1 MRSRRMLFRGTGL
14 AALVVV
20 GLCFVGLC
28 FGAGPGTP
36 AYAEDP
42 PSFGSSHVVDTVG
55 ALGSRTDEVTAALD
69 RLYVETRTDLFV
81 AYVGSFSG
89 VADRQQWA
97 DQTAD
102 DNGLG
107 TNDVLLA
114 VATGDRQYQLS
125 VAQNSALTDA
135 QLLEVETVAIEP
147 ALRVN
152 DWAGAAIGAANGFA
166 ATIGGQ
172 PVPAPSLTPGAANPG
187 GGDSS
192 GGGVLIVVL
201 VALVVFLAIVVGTI
215 VVFARR
221 GRRGAVT
228 APGAGPPAGSGLPA
242 GAAPPTGAAAL
253 STEEL
258 SRRAATALVQTDD
271 AVTSSEQEL
280 GFALAQYGQVA
291 TEAFRTALDSAKA
304 ELRAAFTLQQKLDD
318 AVPDTEEQRRDWF
331 VAILDGC
338 ERANAT
344 LDDQAADFAALR
356 QLEKNAP
363 AAAASAT
370 SAADATESRIA
381 PAATRL
387 AELAG
392 RYTAAALGTVADNA
406 DQARERIVFART
418 ALSEA
423 GKRIESDPPGAA
435 VGIRAAEESV
445 DQAGLLLDAVDRLGT
460 DLSTAA
466 DRVTATLTELQGD
479 LAAAHAL
486 PATPPGIIAD
496 TERVV
501 ADVSAR
507 LGAGP
512 INPLELLGRLEAA
525 NGRMDAALQGV
536 RDAAA
541 QAQRTEAALDQ
552 ALLSAHGQ
560 VSAAED
566 FITARRGAV
575 GAEARTR
582 LAEAGRLL
590 AQADSARATD
600 PGSALAAAQRSGSL
614 AAEAITLARADV
626 DGFAGAPGPGTGLGG
641 GQSAG
646 NGSGMLGAVLGGILI
661 NSVLTGRP
669 GGGLFGGGSFGGGG
683 PFGGSRGRGGGGGFG
698 LPGGFGGAGT
708 RSHRGGGGRF

>member
-1 MRSRRMLFRGTGL
+1 MRSRRLLFLGVVL
-14 AALVVV
+14 AVV
-20 GLCFVGLC
+20 GL
-28 FGAGPGTP
+28 GAGPETP
-36 AYAEDP
+36 VYAEDP
-42 PSFGSSHVVDTVG
+42 PSFGSSHIVDTVG
-55 ALGSRTDEVTAALD
+55 ALGSRTGEVTAALD
-69 RLYVETRTDLFV
+69 RLYAETRTDLFV
-81 AYVGSFSG
+81 AYVDSFSG

-102 DNGLG
+102 ENGLG

-114 VATGDRQYQLS
+114 VATSDRQYQLS
-125 VAQNSALTDA
+125 VAQNSTLTDA

-172 PVPAPSLTPGAANPG
+172 PVPVPSLTPGTANPRG
-187 GGDSS
+187 GGS
-192 GGGVLIVVL
+192 GGGLLTVIL
-201 VALVVFLAIVVGTI
+201 VALVVFIAIVVGAI
-215 VVFARR
+215 VFFARR
-221 GRRGAVT
+221 GRRTVAAV
-228 APGAGPPAGSGLPA
+228 PGAPAGP
-242 GAAPPTGAAAL
+242 AAL

-280 GFALAQYGQVA
+280 GFALAQYGQEA

-304 ELRAAFTLQQKLDD
+304 ALRAAFTLQQKLDD

-338 ERANAT
+338 EQANTT
-344 LDDQAADFAALR
+344 LDDQAADLAALR

-370 SAADATESRIA
+370 SKADAGESRIA
-381 PAATRL
+381 PAAARL
-387 AELAG
+387 TELAG
-392 RYTAAALGTVADNA
+392 RYTPAALGTVADNA
-406 DQARERIVFART
+406 DQARERITFART

-435 VGIRAAEESV
+435 VGIRAAEESI

-460 DLSTAA
+460 DLSAAA
-466 DRVTATLTELQGD
+466 DRISATLAELQGD
-479 LAAAHAL
+479 LAAARAL
-486 PATPPGIIAD
+486 PAVPADVIAD

-501 ADVSAR
+501 AEVSAR

-512 INPLELLGRLEAA
+512 INPLELLSRLEATNA
-525 NGRMDAALQGV
+525 RMDAALQGV

-541 QAQRTEAALDQ
+541 QAQRTAAALDQ

-590 AQADSARATD
+590 AQADGIRATD
-600 PGSALAAAQRSGSL
+600 PVSALSAAQRSGSL
-614 AAEAITLARADV
+614 AAESTTLARADV
-626 DGFAGAPGPGTGLGG
+626 DGFAGFTGGGPGRGTGFGVGG
-641 GQSAG
+641 GNG
-646 NGSGMLGAVLGGILI
+646 GGTGSGTLGAVLGGILI
-661 NSVLTGRP
+661 SSVLSGNR
-669 GGGLFGGGSFGGGG
+669 GGDLFGGG

-698 LPGGFGGAGT
+698 VPGGFGGAGT
-708 RSHRGGGGRF
+708 RSRRGGGGRF

>member
-1 MRSRRMLFRGTGL
+1 MRSRRLLLLGVVL
-14 AALVVV
+14 AVV
-20 GLCFVGLC
+20 GL
-28 FGAGPGTP
+28 GAGPGTP
-36 AYAEDP
+36 ASAEDP
-42 PSFGSSHVVDTVG
+42 PSFGSSHVVDRVG
-55 ALGSRTDEVTAALD
+55 ALGSRTAEVTAALD
-69 RLYVETRTDLFV
+69 RLYAETRTDLFV
-81 AYVGSFSG
+81 AYVDSFTG
-89 VADRQQWA
+89 VSDRQQWA

-102 DNGLG
+102 ENGLG

-114 VATGDRQYQLS
+114 VATSDRQYQLS
-125 VAQNSALTDA
+125 VAQNSSLTDA

-172 PVPAPSLTPGAANPG
+172 PVPAPSLTPGTANPG
-187 GGDSS
+187 GGAS
-192 GGGVLIVVL
+192 GGGLLTVIL
-201 VALVVFLAIVVGTI
+201 VALVVFIAIVAGTI
-215 VVFARR
+215 VFFARR
-221 GRRGAVT
+221 RRGAAV
-228 APGAGPPAGSGLPA
+228 AAAGAAGAA
-242 GAAPPTGAAAL
+242 GAAPPVGTGQPAAL

-280 GFALAQYGQVA
+280 GFALAQYGQEA

-304 ELRAAFTLQQKLDD
+304 ALRAAFTLQQKLDD

-331 VAILDGC
+331 LAILDGC
-338 ERANAT
+338 EQANTT

-370 SAADATESRIA
+370 RDADAAESRIA
-381 PAATRL
+381 PAAARI

-406 DQARERIVFART
+406 DQARERIAFART

-460 DLSTAA
+460 DLSAAA
-466 DRVTATLTELQGD
+466 DRVSATLAELQGD
-479 LAAAHAL
+479 LAAARAL
-486 PATPPGIIAD
+486 PATPAGVIAD
-496 TERVV
+496 TERAV
-501 ADVSAR
+501 AEVSAR

-512 INPLELLGRLEAA
+512 INPLELLGRLEATNA
-525 NGRMDAALQGV
+525 RMDAALQGV

-590 AQADSARATD
+590 AQADGTRATD
-600 PGSALAAAQRSGSL
+600 PGSAFTAAQRSGSL
-614 AAEAITLARADV
+614 AAESITLARADV
-626 DGFAGAPGPGTGLGG
+626 DGFAGGPGPGTGLGQGG
-641 GQSAG
+641 GQG
-646 NGSGMLGAVLGGILI
+646 GTGSGTLGAVLGGILI
-661 NSVLTGRP
+661 NSVLSGNR
-669 GGGLFGGGSFGGGG
+669 GGGLFGGGTFGGG

-708 RSHRGGGGRF
+708 RSRRGGGGRF

>member
-1 MRSRRMLFRGTGL
+1 MRSRRLLFLGVVL
-14 AALVVV
+14 AVV
-20 GLCFVGLC
+20 GL
-28 FGAGPGTP
+28 GAGPGTP

-42 PSFGSSHVVDTVG
+42 PSFGSSHIVDSVG
-55 ALGSRTDEVTAALD
+55 ALGSRTGEVTGALD
-69 RLYVETRTDLFV
+69 RLYAETRTDLFV
-81 AYVGSFSG
+81 AYVDSFSG

-97 DQTAD
+97 DQNAD
-102 DNGLG
+102 ENGLG
-107 TNDVLLA
+107 TNDILLA

-125 VAQNSALTDA
+125 VAQNSPLTDA

-152 DWAGAAIGAANGFA
+152 DWAGAAIGAADGFA

-172 PVPAPSLTPGAANPG
+172 PVPAPALTPGTANPG
-187 GGDSS
+187 GGGS
-192 GGGVLIVVL
+192 GGGLLTVVL
-201 VALVVFLAIVVGTI
+201 VALVVFVAIVVGTI
-215 VVFARR
+215 VFFARR
-221 GRRGAVT
+221 GRGGARTV
-228 APGAGPPAGSGLPA
+228 PGAGPP
-242 GAAPPTGAAAL
+242 TGPAAL

-258 SRRAATALVQTDD
+258 ARRAATALVQTDD
-271 AVTSSEQEL
+271 AVTSSEQEF
-280 GFALAQYGQVA
+280 GFALAQYRQQA

-304 ELRAAFTLQQKLDD
+304 ALRAAFTLQQKLDD
-318 AVPDTEEQRRDWF
+318 AVPDSEEQRRDWF
-331 VAILDGC
+331 LAILDGC
-338 ERANAT
+338 EQANAT
-344 LDDQAADFAALR
+344 LDDQAEDFAALR

-370 SAADATESRIA
+370 GTADATEGRIA
-381 PAATRL
+381 PAAARI

-392 RYTAAALGTVADNA
+392 RYTPAALGTVADNA
-406 DQARERIVFART
+406 DQARERIAFART

-435 VGIRAAEESV
+435 VGIRAAEKS
-445 DQAGLLLDAVDRLGT
+445 DGQAGLLLDAVHRLGT

-466 DRVTATLTELQGD
+466 DRVSATLAELQGD
-479 LAAAHAL
+479 LAAAQALSAGGAASAAAGAAL
-486 PATPPGIIAD
+486 PGLIAD

-501 ADVSAR
+501 SEVSAR

-512 INPLELLGRLEAA
+512 LDPLELLGRLEAA

-552 ALLSAHGQ
+552 AMISAHGQ

-590 AQADSARATD
+590 AHAEGTRGTD

-614 AAEAITLARADV
+614 AAESITLARADV
-626 DGFAGAPGPGTGLGG
+626 DGFAGGPGPG
-641 GQSAG
+641 SG
-646 NGSGMLGAVLGGILI
+646 NGSGTLGAVLGGILI
-661 NSVLTGRP
+661 GSVLTGNR
-669 GGGLFGGGSFGGGG
+669 GGGLFGGS
-683 PFGGSRGRGGGGGFG
+683 PFGGSGSRDGGGFG
-698 LPGGFGGAGT
+698 IPGGFGGAGT
-708 RSHRGGGGRF
+708 RSRRGGGGRF